1 MRDQQEFSPQKVTA
15 AEGEVL
21 FRQGESVETL
31 MLLTHGSVAVD
42 IHHGDELHTL
52 AEVEAVELLGEI
64 RFFAN
69 GKHCADFPIVNDDAE
84 LLAIPGQALLQS
96 MLSDTDLAV
105 EMLSVVS
112 ERCRRANQVIAH
124 LLSGINATYDD
135 SPERIEQFTTEFGGI
150 HFCVSK
156 ASRQLRQLLR
166 QGRS

>member
-1 MRDQQEFSPQKVTA
+1 
-15 AEGEVL
+15 
-21 FRQGESVETL
+21 

-96 MLSDTDLAV
+96 MLFDTDLAV
-105 EMLSVVS
+105 EILSVVS

-135 SPERIEQFTTEFGGI
+135 SPERIEQFKLSLGEFTSAFPKPADNCGSC
-150 HFCVSK
+150 F
-156 ASRQLRQLLR
+156 
-166 QGRS
+166 GRAEAERLNSVHR